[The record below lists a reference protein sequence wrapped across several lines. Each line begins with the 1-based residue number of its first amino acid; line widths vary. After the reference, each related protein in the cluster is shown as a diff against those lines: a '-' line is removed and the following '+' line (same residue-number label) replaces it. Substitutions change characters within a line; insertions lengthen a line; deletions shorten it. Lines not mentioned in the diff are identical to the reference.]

1 MDLGSFRPYME
12 DIKRELSFKDDI
24 AQKADMFLENIWQQ
38 NRPRL
43 IIFVGIHVRGHE
55 YEEVTQIMHPFYI
68 LNIPVKFNIS
78 RHLGY
83 LSSRFFSVSVDNSL
97 STKV

>member
-12 DIKRELSFKDDI
+12 DVRRELSFKDDI
-24 AQKADMFLENIWQQ
+24 AEKADMFLENIWQQ

-55 YEEVTQIMHPFYI
+55 YE
-68 LNIPVKFNIS
+68 
-78 RHLGY
+78 
-83 LSSRFFSVSVDNSL
+83 
-97 STKV
+97 